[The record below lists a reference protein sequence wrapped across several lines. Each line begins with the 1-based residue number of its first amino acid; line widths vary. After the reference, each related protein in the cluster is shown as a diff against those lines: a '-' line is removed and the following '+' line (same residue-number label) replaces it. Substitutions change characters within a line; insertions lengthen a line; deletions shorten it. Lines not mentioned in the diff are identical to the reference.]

1 MYTLKLEPCNRIQQ
15 LLERSFFSENSRTLT
30 LFRPTVT
37 RILQSE
43 SYSFVFNLILLV
55 LSSVLLRTCFSW
67 VFFFFLLQLILIL
80 YVMVFFQAFSL
91 CFWISLSTT
100 SFRAKIVSYSL
111 LTSCYGQSSSL
122 CLH

>member
-100 SFRAKIVSYSL
+100 SFRAKIISYSL